1 MTASGHYHATDGTF
15 CKVLPRDRACREL
28 AGWQAVSRVLPVP
41 RLRNVREVRDGYE
54 VVYEDVFAS
63 GRCFH
68 LLADSIN
75 TADRRPD
82 HMASARA
89 LVDTVCDGLL
99 IAAQATGEVRQ
110 LGECVPTL
118 YATRLAPGGRL
129 DRWYIHSPRPGWAI
143 DGQRLDLGAIADR
156 ILVVGGRTLGR
167 GWPAMLF
174 TELRSALAGQTRW
187 TTAIT
192 QGDATEPNIGEPT
205 CWLDFEHAGRNALA
219 GDVANLLWYLLGMG
233 GWLVPVYQPE
243 VYRRTLRAPMC
254 PIATPVVDQ
263 LSVTARRVEIDY
275 TWRVGAGRHAA
286 LTALLNRLTRDLGAA
301 VAPSGDIMAV
311 LRPFLIMRVLGVIP
325 LGQMSGPHAMAC
337 LAKIAELASP
347 ALNLSDWSAAVPA
360 GIQTDRAW

>member
-1 MTASGHYHATDGTF
+1 
-15 CKVLPRDRACREL
+15 
-28 AGWQAVSRVLPVP
+28 
-41 RLRNVREVRDGYE
+41 
-54 VVYEDVFAS
+54 
-63 GRCFH
+63 
-68 LLADSIN
+68 
-75 TADRRPD
+75 
-82 HMASARA
+82 
-89 LVDTVCDGLL
+89 
-99 IAAQATGEVRQ
+99 
-110 LGECVPTL
+110 
-118 YATRLAPGGRL
+118 
-129 DRWYIHSPRPGWAI
+129 
-143 DGQRLDLGAIADR
+143 
-156 ILVVGGRTLGR
+156 
-167 GWPAMLF
+167 MLF
-174 TELRSALAGQTRW
+174 TELRSALAGHTRW

-192 QGDATEPNIGEPT
+192 QGDATEPNIAEPT

-254 PIATPVVDQ
+254 PMATPIVNQ

-301 VAPSGDIMAV
+301 VAPCGDIMAV
-311 LRPFLIMRVLGVIP
+311 LRPFLVMRVLGVIP

-360 GIQTDRAW
+360 GIQPDLAG